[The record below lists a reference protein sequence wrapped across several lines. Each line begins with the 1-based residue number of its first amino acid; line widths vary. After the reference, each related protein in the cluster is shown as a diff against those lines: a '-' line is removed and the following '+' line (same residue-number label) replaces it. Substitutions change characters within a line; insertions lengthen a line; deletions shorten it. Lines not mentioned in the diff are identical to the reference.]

1 MVSDKP
7 QKVHILHRETLT
19 MRRWMSGQSLV
30 LFPLLLAAVF
40 VYGMRV
46 LLPLVGAVSGAVVAD
61 LAVGKLRKIPGQW
74 RNLSAP
80 AAGLLLALLLPPAT
94 PFYLALLGGAFT
106 ILLGRELF
114 GGLGGNIIHE
124 AVTGKLALLLVSG
137 TVIRESY
144 LQPFWWGSGGWL
156 TSWHL
161 PEKMSSLEAGGLLRL
176 YHQASDYLAEIVSG
190 ESAELAMGLPE
201 HISRSAAAFKLIA
214 SVPTDQFWLAHAG
227 GLIGEVSIAAIL
239 FGHIWLSRRRVFNWE
254 LPLLG
259 LISFALVNLISG
271 LFSPLAGGNFL
282 YYFAIGE
289 FWLMLTLFGTDT
301 VTAPL
306 TRRGRLLAGIVLGS
320 AAALL
325 TSFITPDYEPFLLA
339 LLLMNLLTPPIN
351 LLTLPRGRFS
361 NR

>member
-1 MVSDKP
+1 MVSEQP
-7 QKVHILHRETLT
+7 PKVHILHRETLT

-46 LLPLVGAVSGAVVAD
+46 ALPIAGAVTGAVLAD
-61 LAVGKLRKIPGQW
+61 LVVGRLRRSPGQW

-94 PFYLALLGGAFT
+94 PGYLALLGGAIT

-124 AVTGKLALLLVSG
+124 AVTGKLVLLLLSG
-137 TVIRESY
+137 GILKGSY
-144 LQPFWWGSGGWL
+144 LQPFWWRSGGWL
-156 TSWHL
+156 TSWHT
-161 PEKMSSLEAGGLLRL
+161 PDIMSSLEAGGLLRL
-176 YHQASDYLAEIVSG
+176 YHQAGDYLAEIVSG
-190 ESAELAMGLPE
+190 ESAELALGLPD
-201 HISRSAAAFKLIA
+201 HISRSAAAFRLIA
-214 SVPTDQFWLAHAG
+214 SVPTEQFWLAHAG
-227 GLIGEVSIAAIL
+227 GLIGEASIAAIL
-239 FGHIWLSRRRVFNWE
+239 FGYIWLSRRRVFNWE
-254 LPLLG
+254 LPLLA
-259 LISFALVNLISG
+259 LISFALVNMISG

-289 FWLMLTLFGTDT
+289 FWLVLTLFGTDT
-301 VTAPL
+301 VTTPI
-306 TRRGRLLAGIVLGS
+306 TRRGRMLAGLVLGS
-320 AAALL
+320 VAALL
-325 TSFITPDYEPFLLA
+325 TTFITPDYEPFLLA

>member
-1 MVSDKP
+1 MVSEQP

-40 VYGMRV
+40 VYGIQA
-46 LLPLVGAVSGAVVAD
+46 LLPIIGSVAGAVLAD
-61 LAVGKLRKIPGQW
+61 LAVGLLRRSPQQW

-94 PFYLALLGGAFT
+94 PFYLALLGGAIT

-124 AVTGKLALLLVSG
+124 AVAGKLSLLLLSG
-137 TVIRESY
+137 GILRESY
-144 LQPFWWGSGGWL
+144 LQPFWWRSGGWL

-161 PEKMSSLEAGGLLRL
+161 PDSISSLEAGGLLCL
-176 YHQASDYLAEIVSG
+176 YHQAVDYLAEIVSG
-190 ESAELAMGLPE
+190 ESAELALGLPE
-201 HISRSAAAFKLIA
+201 HISRSAAAFRLIA
-214 SVPTDQFWLAHAG
+214 SVPADQFWLTNAG
-227 GLIGEVSIAAIL
+227 GLIGETSIASIL
-239 FGHIWLSRRRVFNWE
+239 FGYLWLSRRRVFNWE

-289 FWLMLTLFGTDT
+289 FWLILTLFGTDT

-306 TRRGRLLAGIVLGS
+306 TRRGIILGS
-320 AAALL
+320 TAALL
-325 TSFITPDYEPFLLA
+325 TTLITPDYEPFLLA